1 MKKTNHPKRRLINEN
16 KSSNFH
22 HTFIDCYNPLR
33 YSVAEN
39 NTQVGLPEG
48 AIARFRKGG
57 INLMRFSSEQSN

>member
-1 MKKTNHPKRRLINEN
+1 MKTNHLI
-16 KSSNFH
+16 
-22 HTFIDCYNPLR
+22 FITLLLTAIILR